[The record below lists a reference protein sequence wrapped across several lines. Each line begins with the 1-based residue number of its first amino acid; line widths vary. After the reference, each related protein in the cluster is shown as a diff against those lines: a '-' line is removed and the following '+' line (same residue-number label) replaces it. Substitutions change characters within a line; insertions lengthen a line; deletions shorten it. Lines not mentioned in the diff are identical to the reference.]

1 MIQKIVHKIMRPRHF
16 WRDIGFDELSEL
28 YTSMLIRSLATS
40 LIGLFVPIYLYS
52 LGFSVRTIF
61 GFFIIFF
68 IVRIFCDVISALT
81 VARIGPKHTIALST
95 LANIVFLL
103 LLLTLKD
110 LHWPLAFVAIVGS
123 LTNSLFFIAFHT
135 DFSKIK
141 HPLHG
146 GKELGY
152 LTILEKIGGILGPLI
167 GGVIATVFSPSYT
180 IVIAIILFI
189 ISLIPLFMTNEPVKT
204 HQHITLKGFKWRP
217 HIREFVSYTCLN
229 TENVISILLWNFYLA
244 IAIFTKDPYAKIGA
258 ITAISTALSLL
269 SVRVV
274 GVRVDNKSDRKL
286 LHFGVVVNSFI
297 HLLRVFVRTPLG
309 ALGINVLNDPITVTY
324 RMPFVKQFY
333 DFSDDVPGYRIVYI
347 AANEMISAIA
357 KACVWAG
364 LYIASAHVSEITAMK
379 GAFVVGALFSLG
391 IALQPKPY
399 NNHRQQV
406 EHAS

>member
-16 WRDIGFDELSEL
+16 WREIGFDELSEL

-61 GFFIIFF
+61 AFFIIFF
-68 IVRIFCDVISALT
+68 IVRVFCDIASALI

-103 LLLTLKD
+103 LLLTIKD
-110 LHWPLAFVAIVGS
+110 LHWPLAFVALVGS

-141 HPLHG
+141 HPKHG

-152 LTILEKIGGILGPLI
+152 LTIIEKIGGILGPLI
-167 GGVIATVFSPSYT
+167 GGLIATVFSPSYT

-189 ISLIPLFMTNEPVKT
+189 VSLIPLFMTNEPVKT
-204 HQHITLKGFKWRP
+204 HQRITLKGFVWRP

-229 TENVISILLWNFYLA
+229 AENVISILLWNFYLSV
-244 IAIFTKDPYAKIGA
+244 AIFTKDPYAKIGA

-269 SVRVV
+269 TVKLV
-274 GVRVDNKSDRKL
+274 GTRVDNKSDRKL
-286 LHFGVVVNSFI
+286 LGAGVVANSVI
-297 HLLRVFVRTPLG
+297 HLLRVFASTPLG
-309 ALGINVLNDPITVTY
+309 ALGVNVLNDPITVTY
-324 RMPFVKQFY
+324 RMPFVKRFY
-333 DFSDDVPGYRIVYI
+333 DLSDEVPGYRIVYI
-347 AANEMISAIA
+347 AANEMISAVV
-357 KACVWAG
+357 KACIWAG
-364 LYIASAHVSEITAMK
+364 LYIASAHMTNVSAMK
-379 GAFVVGALFSLG
+379 GAFVVGAVLSLG
-391 IALQPKPY
+391 IALQPKAY
-399 NNHRQQV
+399 NNHRQQAGG
-406 EHAS
+406 E